1 MSVLTALASALRSV
15 FLSNLEIDMGS
26 LALVDGGLRG
36 VNFTPAM
43 LLLGIPLALDES
55 VGILVLRTGCKGLRA
70 GPDENRGVC
79 ETGDGEEYR
88 EGS

>member
-1 MSVLTALASALRSV
+1 
-15 FLSNLEIDMGS
+15 
-26 LALVDGGLRG
+26 
-36 VNFTPAM
+36 M

-55 VGILVLRTGCKGLRA
+55 VGILVFRTGCKGLRA